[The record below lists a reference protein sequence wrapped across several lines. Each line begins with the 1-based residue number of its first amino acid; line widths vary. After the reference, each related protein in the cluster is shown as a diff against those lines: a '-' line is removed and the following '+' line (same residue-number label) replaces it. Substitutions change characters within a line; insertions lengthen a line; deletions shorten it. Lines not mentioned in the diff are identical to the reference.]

1 MKRTIYKLSFLFLFV
16 LSLSTLYGQKT
27 NVNTLVVNASLG
39 EHTISKHIY
48 GHFAEHL
55 GRCIY
60 GGIYVGT
67 DSDIPNIRGIR
78 LDVLNALKEIKVPVL
93 RWPGGC
99 FADTYHWKDGIGP
112 REDRPSMVNIHWGN
126 VTEDN
131 SFGTHEFMD
140 LCELL
145 ECEPYICGNIGS
157 GTVQEMAE
165 WIEYLTSPAES
176 PMTKLRKKNGR
187 EEPWQVKF
195 WGLGN
200 EAWGCGGRMD
210 VHYYVNV
217 GANYSAFCR
226 SYPGNRI
233 YKIACGGYGWRDNYE
248 WTEILMKEGRSRIGF
263 QAQAIHYY
271 TSDGQKKT
279 RYKATEFEEDGWFD
293 VLQGTLRMEEIL
305 KQNVAIMDRYDP
317 ENKVDLIIDEWG
329 TWHYVEEGTNPRFLY
344 QQNSLRDAV
353 VAALN
358 LNIFNN
364 FCERLYM
371 ANIAQTVNVLQ
382 AMILTKD
389 DQIVRTPTFY
399 VYKMFV
405 PHQEA
410 NMLPV
415 QLKCRDYEYKDEKIP
430 SMNASASIDAE
441 GKIHLSIVNSDPQRE
456 QDIQCMIYGKKIASV
471 QGQILT
477 GSKINAFNDFGQPE
491 EVTIKN
497 FNGATLK
504 KDQLNIHIPAKS
516 IVMLAVE

>member
-1 MKRTIYKLSFLFLFV
+1 MKRTIFSLPFLFLFI
-16 LSLSTLYGQKT
+16 LSLSNLFGQKT
-27 NVNTLVVNASLG
+27 DVNTLLVNATSG
-39 EHTISKHIY
+39 EHKISKHIY

-60 GGIYVGT
+60 GGIYVGEE
-67 DSDIPNIRGIR
+67 SSIPNIRGIR

-112 REDRPSMVNIHWGN
+112 AKDRPSMVNVHWGN

-145 ECEPYICGNIGS
+145 ECEPYICANIGS

-176 PMTKLRKKNGR
+176 PMTELRKKNGR
-187 EEPWQVKF
+187 DEPWQVKF

-200 EAWGCGGRMD
+200 EVWGCGGRMD
-210 VHYYVNV
+210 VDHYVNI

-226 SYPGNRI
+226 SYPGNHI

-248 WTEILMKEGRSRIGF
+248 WTDILMQEGRSRIGF
-263 QAQAIHYY
+263 QAHAIHYY

-293 VLQGTLRMEEIL
+293 VLQGTLKMEEIL

-344 QQNSLRDAV
+344 QQNSLRDAI

-389 DQIVRTPTFY
+389 EQIVRTPTYY

-405 PHQEA
+405 SHHESI
-410 NMLPV
+410 MLPT
-415 QLKCRDYEYKDEKIP
+415 QLTCGDYTFGEDKIP
-430 SMNASASIDAE
+430 AMNASASMDNK
-441 GKIHLSIVNSDPQRE
+441 GKINISIVNADPE
-456 QDIQCMIYGKKIASV
+456 QMQNLECMVYGDKISKV
-471 QGQILT
+471 SGQILT
-477 GSKINAFNDFGQPE
+477 AKAINSYNDFGQAE
-491 EVTIKN
+491 EVAIKD
-497 FNGATLK
+497 F
-504 KDQLNIHIPAKS
+504 DDMQLDGDIIRLNVPSKS
-516 IVMLAVE
+516 VVMIELN